1 MCIRDRAFT
10 TIFTD
15 MYKMPPNKYREN
27 ERFYPLLMR
36 FRFEGSYACL
46 LYTSMAILGLLPA
59 YARTEGAIWL
69 NGQNLLSLDSRARKS
84 VV

>member
-1 MCIRDRAFT
+1 MTEAAKLLVFSDRPIIEIALMAGYKSQQAFT

-36 FRFEGSYACL
+36 FRFEGSYA
-46 LYTSMAILGLLPA
+46 M
-59 YARTEGAIWL
+59 
-69 NGQNLLSLDSRARKS
+69 LSERKDIPD
-84 VV
+84 VYKRQG